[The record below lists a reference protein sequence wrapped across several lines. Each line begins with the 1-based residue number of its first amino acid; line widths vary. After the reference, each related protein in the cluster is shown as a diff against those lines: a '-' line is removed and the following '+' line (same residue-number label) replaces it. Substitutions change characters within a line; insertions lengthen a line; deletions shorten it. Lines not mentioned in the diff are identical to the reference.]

1 MALAETTDVAT
12 ALQRTELTTEE
23 ARFVRAQL
31 EAVEARLLT
40 RLPSLRTRTDSDP
53 SYATLVRNIE
63 AEAVARV
70 LRNSEGFRQE
80 SIGPWSAT
88 LDTRVAAG
96 FLTILDEE
104 WKLLGAGG
112 GAFTI
117 TPSAPVPPQW
127 PSPHLAGWA

>member
-1 MALAETTDVAT
+1 MALAQTTDVAT
-12 ALQRTELTTEE
+12 ALRRPLTTDETP
-23 ARFVRAQL
+23 FVSAQL
-31 EAVEARLLT
+31 GLVEARLLA
-40 RLPSLRTRTDSDP
+40 RLPGLLTRADAEP
-53 SYATLVRNIE
+53 EYATLVRGIE

-70 LRNSEGFRQE
+70 LRNSDGYRQE

-104 WKLLGAGG
+104 WALLGAGG

-117 TPSAPVPPQW
+117 APVALVPPQW
-127 PSPHLAGWA
+127 PTSLTGWA

>member
-1 MALAETTDVAT
+1 MALAQTTDVAT
-12 ALQRTELTTEE
+12 QLGRGLTTEE
-23 ARFVRAQL
+23 TKFARAQL
-31 EAVEARLLT
+31 EAAEARLLT
-40 RLPSLRTRTDSDP
+40 RLPSLRTRTDADP
-53 SYATLVRNIE
+53 TYATLVRDIE

-70 LRNSEGFRQE
+70 LRNSEGYRQE

-96 FLTILDEE
+96 FLTILDDE
-104 WKLLGAGG
+104 WALLGAGG

-117 TPSAPVPPQW
+117 TPHVEVPPVW

>member
-12 ALQRTELTTEE
+12 ALRRELTAEE
-23 ARFVRAQL
+23 SRFVRGQL
-31 EAVEARLLT
+31 EAAEARLLT
-40 RLPSLRTRTDSDP
+40 RLPNLRIRTDSDP

-104 WKLLGAGG
+104 WQLLGAGG

-117 TPSAPVPPQW
+117 APFAEVPTLLPS
-127 PSPHLAGWA
+127 HLAGWA